1 MKQSRSLYLGNL
13 WDWMDSPKETGAFN
27 RGKLSLTFYVDKKG
41 NVRFKKR
48 KRKGYATNRQ
58 A

>member
-1 MKQSRSLYLGNL
+1 MGSMYLGRL
-13 WDWMDSPKETGAFN
+13 WDWMDGAKEMLAFN
-27 RGKLSLTFYVDKKG
+27 RGKLSLTFYVDRNG
-41 NVRFKKR
+41 NVRYKKR